1 MHFNNKE
8 FNTDKEKADLFGTII
23 GEIFK
28 DNEDDKF
35 DRNFKIRVEK
45 EVNDYLNDKE
55 KNKNIQPDL
64 INVKKLK
71 KIIKNLKTA
80 LSSGED
86 KISNVMLKNLGEN
99 FLKVLVHLF
108 NTSIKNNEIPSRWK
122 KGIVKMIP

>member
-8 FNTDKEKADLFGTII
+8 FKTDKEKADLFGTII

-71 KIIKNLKTA
+71 KIIK
-80 LSSGED
+80 
-86 KISNVMLKNLGEN
+86 I
-99 FLKVLVHLF
+99 
-108 NTSIKNNEIPSRWK
+108 
-122 KGIVKMIP
+122 